1 VAATTL
7 ENENALGL
15 SVNGRTVDA
24 PVDGGISLARY
35 LRDALGLTGTKIG
48 CGQGECGAC
57 TVLVDN
63 MAVCACLYP
72 VGRAQGR
79 KVETVE
85 GLDDDQLAVRL
96 RAELIARG
104 AFQCGFCTPGVLAS
118 LVALFRRVSRP
129 DEAEIREAL
138 QGNVCRCSGYIK
150 LFEAA
155 LAARP
160 T

>member
-1 VAATTL
+1 VATTTM
-7 ENENALGL
+7 ESETAPGL

-24 PVDGGISLARY
+24 PADRGVSLARY
-35 LRDALGLTGTKIG
+35 LRDCLGLTGTKIG

-57 TVLVDN
+57 TVLVDG

-79 KVETVE
+79 KIETVE
-85 GLDDDQLAVRL
+85 GLDDDPIAIRL

-118 LVALFRRVSRP
+118 LVALFRRVTRP
-129 DEAEIREAL
+129 DEADIREAL
-138 QGNVCRCSGYIK
+138 QGNVCRCSGYVK

-160 T
+160 A